1 MYNRDY
7 ITKEAKEAG
16 KHLRKTKELTVSKTI
31 THTTTFWSMVEQ
43 IRSKK
48 GLDNVQEAL
57 WYCAY
62 YTAKDLDIEC

>member
-62 YTAKDLDIEC
+62 YTAKVLDIEC

>member
-7 ITKEAKEAG
+7 ITKDAREAG
-16 KHLRKTKELTVSKTI
+16 KHLGKTKELTVSKTI
-31 THTTTFWSMVEQ
+31 THTTTFWSMIEQ

-48 GLDNVQEAL
+48 GLDDVREAL

-62 YTAKDLDIEC
+62 YTAKELGIES

>member
-7 ITKEAKEAG
+7 ITKDAREAG
-16 KHLRKTKELTVSKTI
+16 KHLGKTKELTVSKTI
-31 THTTTFWSMVEQ
+31 THTTTFWSMIEQ

-62 YTAKDLDIEC
+62 YTAKDLDIDC

>member
-7 ITKEAKEAG
+7 ITKDAREAG
-16 KHLRKTKELTVSKTI
+16 KHLADSKEITTSKTI
-31 THTTTFWSMVEQ
+31 THTSSFWSMVEK

-48 GLDNVQEAL
+48 GLDNIQEAL

-62 YTAKDLDIEC
+62 YTARELGIES